1 MNAETLTFKS
11 GELAAINISGEDGSG
26 TLIKSNNQIKKI
38 LAFPFVAN
46 DQTIADKD
54 IEGTMKVEYINF
66 GESRITIADTSKVN
80 LSASD
85 LQRVNREALLIHE
98 ALSKNDST
106 LTPSFQFIRPVAG
119 IVTSP
124 YGKQRYINGQKR
136 SVHLA
141 LDMNGKTGDPIIA
154 PLKGRV
160 VLIGDFFYTGNTVI
174 LSHGE
179 GLYTSYAHM
188 DKITAD
194 HGKIIQQGN
203 QIGTVGAT
211 GRVTGPH
218 LHWTVYFNGIKI
230 NPEWLIKEG
239 FLKTLLQ

>member
-1 MNAETLTFKS
+1 MKYYLKVLLLLNFINPINAETLTFKS
-11 GELAAINISGEDGSG
+11 GELAAVSISGEDGSG
-26 TLIKSNNQIKKI
+26 TLIKSNSQIKKI

-46 DQTIADKD
+46 DQTVTDED
-54 IEGTMKVEYINF
+54 IKGAMKIEYINF

-85 LQRVNREALLIHE
+85 QQRANNREALLIRE
-98 ALSKNDST
+98 AISKNDST
-106 LTPSFQFIRPVAG
+106 LTPSFQFMRPVAG

-141 LDMNGKTGDPIIA
+141 LDMNGETGDLIIA

-179 GLYTSYAHM
+179 GLYTSM
-188 DKITAD
+188 
-194 HGKIIQQGN
+194 HG
-203 QIGTVGAT
+203 
-211 GRVTGPH
+211 
-218 LHWTVYFNGIKI
+218 
-230 NPEWLIKEG
+230 
-239 FLKTLLQ
+239 